1 MVCGGVPRHFG
12 FCLLRHEEIVAVCFT
27 FLQFMDFDSIFT
39 SFDTPIAPVVSWK
52 DVGKVS

>member
-27 FLQFMDFDSIFT
+27 LLQFMDFDSIFT

>member
-1 MVCGGVPRHFG
+1 MWRCAATLRFLFG
-12 FCLLRHEEIVAVCFT
+12 IVAVCFT